1 MCALEV
7 TYHLRIDDCSKM
19 KTFIINRIII
29 GGLIITISAEEPA
42 KRQAADF
49 LELFITHLY

>member
-19 KTFIINRIII
+19 KTFIISRIII
-29 GGLIITISAEEPA
+29 GGLIITISVEKPA

-49 LELFITHLY
+49 LEFFITHL